1 MLPIT
6 QFWII
11 LYMYK
16 MSKNFQKLAFFN
28 EHVLILEIVYF
39 VSGLPFSWLK
49 FNYDSERSFFQWP
62 PGWFTGMK
70 KWLQYSIIKHPT
82 EYKALDD
89 RMGGCCKRG
98 RRREGDN
105 FIDEFSKYIRNW
117 NPCWS
122 TIAKPN
128 NNLLWTNTCSGN

>member
-16 MSKNFQKLAFFN
+16 MSKNFQKLAFFK

-49 FNYDSERSFFQWP
+49 FNYDSERSFF
-62 PGWFTGMK
+62 
-70 KWLQYSIIKHPT
+70 
-82 EYKALDD
+82 
-89 RMGGCCKRG
+89 R
-98 RRREGDN
+98 
-105 FIDEFSKYIRNW
+105 
-117 NPCWS
+117 
-122 TIAKPN
+122 
-128 NNLLWTNTCSGN
+128 